1 MTAVNYT
8 PTSPQG
14 YAAGEVAGGPFGVS
28 QTPPFVTAQNC
39 PYTASPFGNTSFLYN
54 YYIPICGLGA
64 YDPVDGNTLPYNL
77 AQPWGPAPST
87 PPGNPSAADLI
98 NFLPNA
104 AGIINGAQPFTL
116 GDYNRANKLP
126 YSINFTLDLE
136 WQPRNDLMVDLS
148 YVGNLGRH
156 QVIPLPFNQAQ
167 IATPGSPTHP
177 GGTASFA
184 VKSALAA
191 EVAAY
196 SVMRG

>member
-1 MTAVNYT
+1 MAIPASFTTTTFPSAVSAPITRWTATRCHITSLNPGARHPPLRQVT
-8 PTSPQG
+8 P
-14 YAAGEVAGGPFGVS
+14 A
-28 QTPPFVTAQNC
+28 
-39 PYTASPFGNTSFLYN
+39 
-54 YYIPICGLGA
+54 
-64 YDPVDGNTLPYNL
+64 
-77 AQPWGPAPST
+77 
-87 PPGNPSAADLI
+87 AADLI

-104 AGIINGAQPFTL
+104 AGIINGTQPFTL